1 MIAKNE
7 MSKGLVLFISFFIV
21 FFIMWTP
28 WFGKDDTG
36 KGLNAF
42 MAADNLFNS
51 ISKGSSYFLDTLR
64 EDNAAFEGKTDL
76 DMSVDIEKDTM
87 LPLVETVLSQHVSNV
102 QINGKTVHFQGDLV
116 TLVDGIIADSSDMYH
131 NRSAELAMRYGVDE
145 AGTRAIGYAWYLFL
159 GELEDEFNHQGDFH
173 EAKHVKEIISRG
185 VEVGYN
191 FYGIEAEKATS
202 KAGILSFSLVFYVMY
217 TLWWGMAIFYLFEG
231 FGLKMTKGKKKEV

>member
-1 MIAKNE
+1 MIVKNE
-7 MSKGLVLFISFFIV
+7 MRKGLILFISFFIV

-64 EDNAAFEGKTDL
+64 ADNAAFEGKTDL
-76 DMSVDIEKDTM
+76 DMSVDIGEDTM
-87 LPLVETVLSQHVSNV
+87 LPLVETVLNQHVSNV

-145 AGTRAIGYAWYLFL
+145 AETRAIGYAWYLFL
-159 GELEDEFNHQGDFH
+159 GELEDEFNHQGDFR

-202 KAGILSFSLVFYVMY
+202 KAGILTFSLVFYVIY

>member
-1 MIAKNE
+1 MIVKNE
-7 MSKGLVLFISFFIV
+7 MRKGLILFISFFIV

-42 MAADNLFNS
+42 TAADNLFNS
-51 ISKGSSYFLDTLR
+51 ISKGSSYFLDKLR
-64 EDNAAFEGKTDL
+64 ADNAAFEGKTDL
-76 DMSVDIEKDTM
+76 DMSVDIGEDTM
-87 LPLVETVLSQHVSNV
+87 LPLVETVLNQHVSNV
-102 QINGKTVHFQGDLV
+102 QINGKTFHFQGDLV

-145 AGTRAIGYAWYLFL
+145 AETRAIGYAWYLFL
-159 GELEDEFNHQGDFH
+159 GELEDEFNHQGDFR

-202 KAGILSFSLVFYVMY
+202 KAGILTFSLVFYVIY